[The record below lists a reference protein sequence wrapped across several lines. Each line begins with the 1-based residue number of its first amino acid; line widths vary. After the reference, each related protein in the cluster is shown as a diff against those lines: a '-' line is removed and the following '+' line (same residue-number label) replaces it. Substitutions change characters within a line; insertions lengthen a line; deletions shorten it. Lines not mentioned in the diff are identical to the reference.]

1 MRFYLAPLEG
11 VTGYIFRNALDA
23 YFPGTDRY
31 FTPFIVPD
39 QKHALRKKELRDIL
53 PENNR
58 VKELVPQILT
68 SDPVRF
74 VETAKVLAEYGYAEV
89 NLNLGCPSG
98 TVVAGGRGAGMLAD
112 LDGLN
117 RFLEQIFDASPLR
130 ISVKTRIGMEHPE
143 EGYALMD
150 IYNQYPMSEV
160 IIHPRTRKEYYKGE
174 PHLDVFGELLAMS
187 KHPVCYNGNLF
198 TVRDYEQFRARF
210 PQVERVMLGRGVLA
224 DPGLVRRLKS
234 LEHAQRIE
242 EMGLGNNNIALDVQS
257 KNIGWTES
265 TNGCDSAIETVK
277 TECCSEQNAAEQ
289 KDGCSNQIEFRQNK
303 DEIRRMRSEI
313 YRTNKQELRAFH
325 DTIFQQYREIFD
337 EDKNAIFHMKELW
350 SYLVHSFVGS
360 ESYAKKIRKTASLN
374 EYRCEVGNL
383 FRACDLYPDGPV
395 QWRP

>member
-1 MRFYLAPLEG
+1 MKFYLAPLEG

-53 PENNR
+53 PENNQ

-74 VETAKVLAEYGYAEV
+74 VETAKALAEYGYEEV

-112 LDGLN
+112 VEKLDC
-117 RFLEQIFDASPLR
+117 FLDQIFRDTDLR
-130 ISVKTRIGMEHPE
+130 ISVKTRIGIERPE
-143 EGYALMD
+143 EGYMLMK
-150 IYNQYPMSEV
+150 IYNQYPVSEV

-174 PHLDVFGELLAMS
+174 PHLDVFSELLAMS

-198 TVRDYEQFRARF
+198 TARDYEQFRARF
-210 PQVERVMLGRGVLA
+210 PQVERVMIGRGVLA
-224 DPGLVRRLKS
+224 DPGLMQRLKS
-234 LEHAQRIE
+234 LEHAQKTGEDSDRKE
-242 EMGLGNNNIALDVQS
+242 NGMEQS
-257 KNIGWTES
+257 G
-265 TNGCDSAIETVK
+265 
-277 TECCSEQNAAEQ
+277 
-289 KDGCSNQIEFRQNK
+289 
-303 DEIRRMRSEI
+303 SEI
-313 YRTNKQELRAFH
+313 YRTGKQEMRAFH
-325 DTIFQQYREIFD
+325 DTIFRQYREIFD

-350 SYLVHSFVGS
+350 SYLVHSFEGS
-360 ESYAKKIRKTASLN
+360 EPYAKKLRKTSSLN

>member
-1 MRFYLAPLEG
+1 MKFYLAPLEG

-53 PENNR
+53 PENNQ

-74 VETAKVLAEYGYAEV
+74 VETAKALAEYGYEEV

-112 LDGLN
+112 VEKLDC
-117 RFLEQIFDASPLR
+117 FLDQIFRDTDLR
-130 ISVKTRIGMEHPE
+130 ISVKTRIGIERPE
-143 EGYALMD
+143 EGYTLMK
-150 IYNQYPMSEV
+150 IYNQYPVSEV

-174 PHLDVFGELLAMS
+174 PHLDVFSELLAMS
-187 KHPVCYNGNLF
+187 KHPVCYNGHLV
-198 TVRDYEQFRARF
+198 TVRDDEQFRARF
-210 PQVERVMLGRGVLA
+210 PQVERVMIGRGVLA
-224 DPGLVRRLKS
+224 DPGLMQRLKS
-234 LEHAQRIE
+234 LEHAQKTGEDSDRKE
-242 EMGLGNNNIALDVQS
+242 NGMEQS
-257 KNIGWTES
+257 G
-265 TNGCDSAIETVK
+265 
-277 TECCSEQNAAEQ
+277 
-289 KDGCSNQIEFRQNK
+289 
-303 DEIRRMRSEI
+303 SEI
-313 YRTNKQELRAFH
+313 YRTGKQELRAFH
-325 DTIFQQYREIFD
+325 DTIFRQYREIFD

-350 SYLVHSFVGS
+350 SYLVHSFEGS
-360 ESYAKKIRKTASLN
+360 EPYAKKLRKTSSLN

-383 FRACDLYPDGPV
+383 FRACALYPDGPV

>member
-1 MRFYLAPLEG
+1 MKFYLAPLEG
-11 VTGYIFRNALDA
+11 VTGYIFRNALKE

-39 QKHALRKKELRDIL
+39 QKHALRKRELRDIL
-53 PENNR
+53 PENNQ

-74 VETAKVLAEYGYAEV
+74 VETAKALAEYGYEEV

-112 LDGLN
+112 VDRLD
-117 RFLEQIFDASPLR
+117 RFLDQIFRDTDLH

-143 EGYALMD
+143 EGYTLMK
-150 IYNQYPMSEV
+150 IYNQYPISEV
-160 IIHPRTRKEYYKGE
+160 IIHPRTRKEFYKGE

-210 PQVERVMLGRGVLA
+210 PQVERVMIGRGVLA
-224 DPGLVRRLKS
+224 DPGLMRRLKS
-234 LEHAQRIE
+234 LEHAQKTGEDASRKEKGIE
-242 EMGLGNNNIALDVQS
+242 QPG
-257 KNIGWTES
+257 
-265 TNGCDSAIETVK
+265 
-277 TECCSEQNAAEQ
+277 
-289 KDGCSNQIEFRQNK
+289 
-303 DEIRRMRSEI
+303 SEI
-313 YRTNKQELRAFH
+313 YRTGKQELRAFH

-350 SYLVHSFVGS
+350 SYLMHSFEGS
-360 ESYAKKIRKTASLN
+360 ESYAKKIRKTSSLN

-383 FRACDLYPDGPV
+383 FRVCDLYPDGPV

>member
-1 MRFYLAPLEG
+1 MKFYLAPLEG
-11 VTGYIFRNALDA
+11 VTGYIFRNALKE

-39 QKHALRKKELRDIL
+39 QRHALRKRELRDIL
-53 PENNR
+53 PENNQ

-74 VETAKVLAEYGYAEV
+74 VETAKALAEYGYEEV

-112 LDGLN
+112 VDRLD
-117 RFLEQIFDASPLR
+117 RFLDQIFRDTDLH

-143 EGYALMD
+143 EGYTLMK
-150 IYNQYPMSEV
+150 IYNQYPISEV
-160 IIHPRTRKEYYKGE
+160 IIHPRTRKEFYKGE

-210 PQVERVMLGRGVLA
+210 PQVERVMIGRGVLA
-224 DPGLVRRLKS
+224 DPGLMRRLKS
-234 LEHAQRIE
+234 LEHAQ
-242 EMGLGNNNIALDVQS
+242 
-257 KNIGWTES
+257 
-265 TNGCDSAIETVK
+265 K
-277 TECCSEQNAAEQ
+277 TGEDASRKENDMEQP
-289 KDGCSNQIEFRQNK
+289 G
-303 DEIRRMRSEI
+303 SEI
-313 YRTNKQELRAFH
+313 YRTGKQELRAFH
-325 DTIFQQYREIFD
+325 DTIFRQYREIFD

-350 SYLVHSFVGS
+350 SYLMHSFEGS
-360 ESYAKKIRKTASLN
+360 ESYAKKIRKTSSLN

>member
-1 MRFYLAPLEG
+1 MKFYLAPLEG
-11 VTGYIFRNALDA
+11 VTGYIFRNALKE

-39 QKHALRKKELRDIL
+39 QKHALRKRELRDIL
-53 PENNR
+53 PENNQ

-74 VETAKVLAEYGYAEV
+74 VETAKALAEYGYEEV

-112 LDGLN
+112 VDRLD
-117 RFLEQIFDASPLR
+117 RFLDQIFRDTDLH

-143 EGYALMD
+143 EGYTLMK
-150 IYNQYPMSEV
+150 IYNQYPISEV
-160 IIHPRTRKEYYKGE
+160 IIHPRTRKEFYKGE

-210 PQVERVMLGRGVLA
+210 PQVERVMIGRGVLA
-224 DPGLVRRLKS
+224 DPGLMRRLKS
-234 LEHAQRIE
+234 LEHAQ
-242 EMGLGNNNIALDVQS
+242 
-257 KNIGWTES
+257 
-265 TNGCDSAIETVK
+265 K
-277 TECCSEQNAAEQ
+277 TGEDASRKENDMEQP
-289 KDGCSNQIEFRQNK
+289 G
-303 DEIRRMRSEI
+303 SEI
-313 YRTNKQELRAFH
+313 YRTGKQELRAFH
-325 DTIFQQYREIFD
+325 DTIFRQYREIFD

-350 SYLVHSFVGS
+350 SYLMHSFEGS
-360 ESYAKKIRKTASLN
+360 ESYAKKIRKTSSLN

>member
-1 MRFYLAPLEG
+1 MKFYLAPLEG

-53 PENNR
+53 PENNQ

-74 VETAKVLAEYGYAEV
+74 VETAKALAEYGYEEV

-112 LDGLN
+112 VEKLDC
-117 RFLEQIFDASPLR
+117 FLDQIFRDMDLR
-130 ISVKTRIGMEHPE
+130 ISVKTRIGIERPE
-143 EGYALMD
+143 EGYTLMKV
-150 IYNQYPMSEV
+150 YNQYPISEV

-174 PHLDVFGELLAMS
+174 PHLDVFSELLAMS
-187 KHPVCYNGNLF
+187 QHPVCYNGNLF

-210 PQVERVMLGRGVLA
+210 PQVERVMIGRGVLA
-224 DPGLVRRLKS
+224 DPGLMQRLKS
-234 LEHAQRIE
+234 LEHAQ
-242 EMGLGNNNIALDVQS
+242 
-257 KNIGWTES
+257 
-265 TNGCDSAIETVK
+265 K
-277 TECCSEQNAAEQ
+277 TEEDSDRKENGMEQS
-289 KDGCSNQIEFRQNK
+289 G
-303 DEIRRMRSEI
+303 SEI
-313 YRTNKQELRAFH
+313 YRTGKQELRAFH
-325 DTIFQQYREIFD
+325 DTIFRQYREIFD

-350 SYLVHSFVGS
+350 SYLVHSFEGS
-360 ESYAKKIRKTASLN
+360 EPYAKKLRKTSSLN

>member
-1 MRFYLAPLEG
+1 MKFYLAPLEG
-11 VTGYIFRNALDA
+11 VTGYIFRNALKE

-39 QKHALRKKELRDIL
+39 QRHALRKRELRDIL
-53 PENNR
+53 PENNQ

-74 VETAKVLAEYGYAEV
+74 VETAKALAEYGYEEV

-112 LDGLN
+112 VDRLD
-117 RFLEQIFDASPLR
+117 RFLDQIFRDTDLH

-143 EGYALMD
+143 EGYTLMK
-150 IYNQYPMSEV
+150 IYNQYPISEV
-160 IIHPRTRKEYYKGE
+160 IIHPRTRKEFYKGE

-198 TVRDYEQFRARF
+198 TVRDYEQSRARF
-210 PQVERVMLGRGVLA
+210 PQVERVMIGRGVLA
-224 DPGLVRRLKS
+224 DPGLMRRLKS
-234 LEHAQRIE
+234 LEHAQ
-242 EMGLGNNNIALDVQS
+242 
-257 KNIGWTES
+257 
-265 TNGCDSAIETVK
+265 K
-277 TECCSEQNAAEQ
+277 TGEDASRKENDMEQP
-289 KDGCSNQIEFRQNK
+289 G
-303 DEIRRMRSEI
+303 SEI
-313 YRTNKQELRAFH
+313 YRTGKQELRAFH
-325 DTIFQQYREIFD
+325 DTIFRQYREIFD

-350 SYLVHSFVGS
+350 SYLMHSFEGS
-360 ESYAKKIRKTASLN
+360 ESYAKKIRKTSSLN

>member
-1 MRFYLAPLEG
+1 MKFYLAPLEG

-39 QKHALRKKELRDIL
+39 QKHALRKRELRDVL
-53 PENNR
+53 PENNQ

-74 VETAKVLAEYGYAEV
+74 VETAKALAEYGYEEV

-112 LDGLN
+112 VEKLDC
-117 RFLEQIFDASPLR
+117 FLDQIFRDMDLR
-130 ISVKTRIGMEHPE
+130 ISVKTRIGIERPE
-143 EGYALMD
+143 EGYTLMK
-150 IYNQYPMSEV
+150 IYNQYPISEV

-174 PHLDVFGELLAMS
+174 PHLDVFSELLAMS
-187 KHPVCYNGNLF
+187 QHPVCYNGNLF

-210 PQVERVMLGRGVLA
+210 PQVERVMIGRGVLA
-224 DPGLVRRLKS
+224 DPGLMQRLKS
-234 LEHAQRIE
+234 FEHAQKTGEDSGRKE
-242 EMGLGNNNIALDVQS
+242 
-257 KNIGWTES
+257 
-265 TNGCDSAIETVK
+265 NGM
-277 TECCSEQNAAEQ
+277 EQP
-289 KDGCSNQIEFRQNK
+289 
-303 DEIRRMRSEI
+303 RSEI
-313 YRTNKQELRAFH
+313 YRTGKQELRTFH
-325 DTIFQQYREIFD
+325 DTIFRQYREIFD

-350 SYLVHSFVGS
+350 SYLVHSFEGS
-360 ESYAKKIRKTASLN
+360 EPYAKKLRKTSSLN

-383 FRACDLYPDGPV
+383 FRACSLYPDGPV

>member
-1 MRFYLAPLEG
+1 MKFYLAPLEG
-11 VTGYIFRNALDA
+11 VTGYIFRNALKE

-39 QKHALRKKELRDIL
+39 QKHALRKRERRDIL
-53 PENNR
+53 PENNQ

-74 VETAKVLAEYGYAEV
+74 VETAKALAEYGYEEV

-112 LDGLN
+112 VDRLD
-117 RFLEQIFDASPLR
+117 RFLDQIFRDTDLH

-143 EGYALMD
+143 EGYTLMK
-150 IYNQYPMSEV
+150 IYNQYPISEV
-160 IIHPRTRKEYYKGE
+160 IIHPRTRKEFYKGE

-210 PQVERVMLGRGVLA
+210 PQVERVMIGRGVLA
-224 DPGLVRRLKS
+224 DPGLMRRLKS
-234 LEHAQRIE
+234 LEHAQ
-242 EMGLGNNNIALDVQS
+242 
-257 KNIGWTES
+257 
-265 TNGCDSAIETVK
+265 K
-277 TECCSEQNAAEQ
+277 TGEDASRKENDMEQP
-289 KDGCSNQIEFRQNK
+289 G
-303 DEIRRMRSEI
+303 SEI
-313 YRTNKQELRAFH
+313 YRTGKQELRAFH
-325 DTIFQQYREIFD
+325 DTIFRQYREIFD

-350 SYLVHSFVGS
+350 SYLMHSFEGS
-360 ESYAKKIRKTASLN
+360 ESYAKKIRKTSSLN

>member
-1 MRFYLAPLEG
+1 MKFYLAPLEG
-11 VTGYIFRNALDA
+11 VTGYIFRNALKE

-39 QKHALRKKELRDIL
+39 QRHALRKRELRDIL
-53 PENNR
+53 PENNQ

-74 VETAKVLAEYGYAEV
+74 VETAKALAEYGYEEV

-112 LDGLN
+112 VDRLD
-117 RFLEQIFDASPLR
+117 RFLDQVFRDTDLH

-143 EGYALMD
+143 EGYTLMK
-150 IYNQYPMSEV
+150 IYNQYPISEV
-160 IIHPRTRKEYYKGE
+160 IIHPRTRKEFYKGE

-210 PQVERVMLGRGVLA
+210 PQVERVMIGRGVLA
-224 DPGLVRRLKS
+224 DPGLMRRLKS
-234 LEHAQRIE
+234 LEHAQ
-242 EMGLGNNNIALDVQS
+242 
-257 KNIGWTES
+257 
-265 TNGCDSAIETVK
+265 K
-277 TECCSEQNAAEQ
+277 TGEDASRKENDMEQP
-289 KDGCSNQIEFRQNK
+289 G
-303 DEIRRMRSEI
+303 SEI
-313 YRTNKQELRAFH
+313 YRTGKQELRAFH
-325 DTIFQQYREIFD
+325 DTIFRQYREIFD

-350 SYLVHSFVGS
+350 SYLMHSFEGS
-360 ESYAKKIRKTASLN
+360 ESYAKKIRKTSSLN

-383 FRACDLYPDGPV
+383 FRACSLYPDGPV

>member
-1 MRFYLAPLEG
+1 MKFYLAPLEG
-11 VTGYIFRNALDA
+11 VTGYIFRNALKE

-39 QKHALRKKELRDIL
+39 QRHALRKRELRDIL
-53 PENNR
+53 PENNQ

-74 VETAKVLAEYGYAEV
+74 VETAKALAEYGYEEV

-112 LDGLN
+112 VDRLD
-117 RFLEQIFDASPLR
+117 RFLDQIFRDTDLH

-143 EGYALMD
+143 EGYTLMK
-150 IYNQYPMSEV
+150 IYNQYPISEV
-160 IIHPRTRKEYYKGE
+160 IIHPRTRKEFYKGE

-210 PQVERVMLGRGVLA
+210 PQVERVMIGRGVLA
-224 DPGLVRRLKS
+224 DPGLMRRLKS
-234 LEHAQRIE
+234 LEHAQ
-242 EMGLGNNNIALDVQS
+242 
-257 KNIGWTES
+257 
-265 TNGCDSAIETVK
+265 K
-277 TECCSEQNAAEQ
+277 TGEDASRKENDMEQP
-289 KDGCSNQIEFRQNK
+289 G
-303 DEIRRMRSEI
+303 SEI
-313 YRTNKQELRAFH
+313 YRTGKQELRAFH

-350 SYLVHSFVGS
+350 SYLMHSFEGS
-360 ESYAKKIRKTASLN
+360 ESYAKKIRKTSSLN

-383 FRACDLYPDGPV
+383 FRVCDLYPDGPV

>member
-1 MRFYLAPLEG
+1 MKFYLAPLEG

-53 PENNR
+53 PENNQ

-74 VETAKVLAEYGYAEV
+74 VETAKALAEYGYEEV

-112 LDGLN
+112 VEKLDC
-117 RFLEQIFDASPLR
+117 FLDQIFRDTDLR
-130 ISVKTRIGMEHPE
+130 ISVKTRIGIERPE
-143 EGYALMD
+143 EGYMLMK
-150 IYNQYPMSEV
+150 IYNQYPVSEV

-174 PHLDVFGELLAMS
+174 PHLDVFSELLAMS

-198 TVRDYEQFRARF
+198 TVRDYERFRARF
-210 PQVERVMLGRGVLA
+210 PQVERVMIGRGVLA
-224 DPGLVRRLKS
+224 DPGLMQRLKS
-234 LEHAQRIE
+234 LEHAQKTGEDSDRKE
-242 EMGLGNNNIALDVQS
+242 NGMEQS
-257 KNIGWTES
+257 G
-265 TNGCDSAIETVK
+265 
-277 TECCSEQNAAEQ
+277 
-289 KDGCSNQIEFRQNK
+289 
-303 DEIRRMRSEI
+303 SEI
-313 YRTNKQELRAFH
+313 YRTGKQELRAFH
-325 DTIFQQYREIFD
+325 DTIFRQYREIFD

-350 SYLVHSFVGS
+350 SYLVHSFEGS
-360 ESYAKKIRKTASLN
+360 EPYAKKLRKTSSLN

>member
-1 MRFYLAPLEG
+1 MKFYLAPLEG

-53 PENNR
+53 PENNQ

-74 VETAKVLAEYGYAEV
+74 VETAKALAEYGYEEV

-112 LDGLN
+112 VEKLDC
-117 RFLEQIFDASPLR
+117 FLDQIFRDTDLR
-130 ISVKTRIGMEHPE
+130 ISVKTRIGIERPE
-143 EGYALMD
+143 EGYMLMK
-150 IYNQYPMSEV
+150 IYNQYPVSEV

-174 PHLDVFGELLAMS
+174 PHLDVFSELLAMS

-210 PQVERVMLGRGVLA
+210 RQVERVMIGRGVLA
-224 DPGLVRRLKS
+224 DPGLMQRLKS
-234 LEHAQRIE
+234 LEHAQKTGEDSDRKE
-242 EMGLGNNNIALDVQS
+242 NGMEQS
-257 KNIGWTES
+257 G
-265 TNGCDSAIETVK
+265 
-277 TECCSEQNAAEQ
+277 
-289 KDGCSNQIEFRQNK
+289 
-303 DEIRRMRSEI
+303 SEI
-313 YRTNKQELRAFH
+313 YRTGKQELRAFH
-325 DTIFQQYREIFD
+325 DTIFRQYREIFD

-350 SYLVHSFVGS
+350 SYLVHSFEGS
-360 ESYAKKIRKTASLN
+360 EPYAKKLRKTSSLN

>member
-1 MRFYLAPLEG
+1 MKFYLAPLEG
-11 VTGYIFRNALDA
+11 VTGYIFRNALEE

-39 QKHALRKKELRDIL
+39 QKHALRKRELRDVL
-53 PENNR
+53 PGNNQ

-74 VETAKVLAEYGYAEV
+74 VETAKALAEYGYEEV

-112 LDGLN
+112 VEKLDC
-117 RFLEQIFDASPLR
+117 FLDQIFRDTDLR
-130 ISVKTRIGMEHPE
+130 ISVKTRIGLERPE
-143 EGYALMD
+143 EGYTLMK
-150 IYNQYPMSEV
+150 IYNQYPISEV

-174 PHLDVFGELLAMS
+174 PHLDVFSELLAMS
-187 KHPVCYNGNLF
+187 QHPVCYNGNLF

-210 PQVERVMLGRGVLA
+210 PQVERVMIGRGVLA
-224 DPGLVRRLKS
+224 DPGLRQRLKS
-234 LEHAQRIE
+234 FEHAQKTGEDSGRKE
-242 EMGLGNNNIALDVQS
+242 NGMEQS
-257 KNIGWTES
+257 G
-265 TNGCDSAIETVK
+265 
-277 TECCSEQNAAEQ
+277 
-289 KDGCSNQIEFRQNK
+289 
-303 DEIRRMRSEI
+303 SEI
-313 YRTNKQELRAFH
+313 YRTGKQELRAFH
-325 DTIFQQYREIFD
+325 DTIFRQYREIFD

-350 SYLVHSFVGS
+350 SYLVHSFEGS
-360 ESYAKKIRKTASLN
+360 EPYAKKLRKTSSLN

>member
-1 MRFYLAPLEG
+1 MKFYLAPLEG
-11 VTGYIFRNALDA
+11 VTGYIFRNALEE

-58 VKELVPQILT
+58 VKELIPQILT

-74 VETAKVLAEYGYAEV
+74 VETAKALAAYGYEEV

-112 LDGLN
+112 LDRLN
-117 RFLEQIFDASPLR
+117 RFLEQIFDGAPLR

-150 IYNQYPMSEV
+150 VYNQYPRSEV

-174 PHLDVFGELLAMS
+174 PHLDVFGELLARS

-210 PQVERVMLGRGVLA
+210 PQVERVMIGRGVLA
-224 DPGLVRRLKS
+224 DPGLMRRLQS
-234 LEHAQRIE
+234 LEHAQKA
-242 EMGLGNNNIALDVQS
+242 GQTGV
-257 KNIGWTES
+257 
-265 TNGCDSAIETVK
+265 
-277 TECCSEQNAAEQ
+277 
-289 KDGCSNQIEFRQNK
+289 
-303 DEIRRMRSEI
+303 EI
-313 YRTNKQELRAFH
+313 YRTGKQELRAFH

-350 SYLVHSFVGS
+350 SYLVHSFEGS
-360 ESYAKKIRKTASLN
+360 EPYAKKLRKTSSLN

-383 FRACDLYPDGPV
+383 FRACNLYPDGPV

>member
-1 MRFYLAPLEG
+1 MKFYLAPLEG
-11 VTGYIFRNALDA
+11 VTGYIFRNALKE

-39 QKHALRKKELRDIL
+39 QRHALRKRELRDIL
-53 PENNR
+53 PENNQ

-74 VETAKVLAEYGYAEV
+74 VETAKALAEYGYEEV

-112 LDGLN
+112 VDRLD
-117 RFLEQIFDASPLR
+117 RFLDQIFRDTDLR

-143 EGYALMD
+143 EGYTLMK
-150 IYNQYPMSEV
+150 IYNQYPISEV
-160 IIHPRTRKEYYKGE
+160 IIHPRTRKEFYKGE

-210 PQVERVMLGRGVLA
+210 PQVERVMIGRGVLA
-224 DPGLVRRLKS
+224 DPGLMRRLKS
-234 LEHAQRIE
+234 LEHAQ
-242 EMGLGNNNIALDVQS
+242 
-257 KNIGWTES
+257 
-265 TNGCDSAIETVK
+265 K
-277 TECCSEQNAAEQ
+277 TGEDASRKENDMEQP
-289 KDGCSNQIEFRQNK
+289 G
-303 DEIRRMRSEI
+303 SEI
-313 YRTNKQELRAFH
+313 YRTGKQELRAFH
-325 DTIFQQYREIFD
+325 DTIFRQYREIFD

-350 SYLVHSFVGS
+350 SYLMHSFEGS
-360 ESYAKKIRKTASLN
+360 ESYAKKIRKTSSLN

-383 FRACDLYPDGPV
+383 FRVCDLYPDGPV

>member
-1 MRFYLAPLEG
+1 MKFYLAPLEG
-11 VTGYIFRNALDA
+11 VTGYIFRNALKE

-39 QKHALRKKELRDIL
+39 QRHALRKRELRDIL
-53 PENNR
+53 PENNQ

-74 VETAKVLAEYGYAEV
+74 VETAKALAEYGYEEV

-112 LDGLN
+112 VDRLD
-117 RFLEQIFDASPLR
+117 RFLDQIFRDTDLR

-143 EGYALMD
+143 EGYTLMK
-150 IYNQYPMSEV
+150 IYNQYPISEV
-160 IIHPRTRKEYYKGE
+160 IIHPRTRKEFYKGE

-210 PQVERVMLGRGVLA
+210 PQVERVMIGRGVLA
-224 DPGLVRRLKS
+224 DPGLMRRLKS
-234 LEHAQRIE
+234 LEHAQ
-242 EMGLGNNNIALDVQS
+242 
-257 KNIGWTES
+257 
-265 TNGCDSAIETVK
+265 K
-277 TECCSEQNAAEQ
+277 TGEDASRKENDMEQP
-289 KDGCSNQIEFRQNK
+289 G
-303 DEIRRMRSEI
+303 SEI
-313 YRTNKQELRAFH
+313 YRTGKQELRAFH
-325 DTIFQQYREIFD
+325 DTIFRQYREIFD

-350 SYLVHSFVGS
+350 SYLMHSFEGS
-360 ESYAKKIRKTASLN
+360 ESYAKKIRKTSSLN

>member
-1 MRFYLAPLEG
+1 MKFYLAPLEG

-53 PENNR
+53 PENNQ

-74 VETAKVLAEYGYAEV
+74 VETAKALAEYGYEEV

-112 LDGLN
+112 VEKLDC
-117 RFLEQIFDASPLR
+117 FLDQIFRDTDLR
-130 ISVKTRIGMEHPE
+130 ISVKTRIGIERPE
-143 EGYALMD
+143 EGYMLMK
-150 IYNQYPMSEV
+150 IYNQYPVSEV

-174 PHLDVFGELLAMS
+174 PHLDVFSELLAMS

-198 TVRDYEQFRARF
+198 PARDYEQFRARF
-210 PQVERVMLGRGVLA
+210 PQVERVMIGRGVLA
-224 DPGLVRRLKS
+224 DPGLMQRLKS
-234 LEHAQRIE
+234 LEHAQKTGEDSDRKE
-242 EMGLGNNNIALDVQS
+242 NGMEQS
-257 KNIGWTES
+257 G
-265 TNGCDSAIETVK
+265 
-277 TECCSEQNAAEQ
+277 
-289 KDGCSNQIEFRQNK
+289 
-303 DEIRRMRSEI
+303 SEI
-313 YRTNKQELRAFH
+313 YRTGKQELRAFH
-325 DTIFQQYREIFD
+325 DTIFRQYREIFD

-350 SYLVHSFVGS
+350 SYLVHSFEGS
-360 ESYAKKIRKTASLN
+360 EPYAKKLRKTSSLN

>member
-1 MRFYLAPLEG
+1 MKFYLAPLEG
-11 VTGYIFRNALDA
+11 VTGYIFRNALKE

-39 QKHALRKKELRDIL
+39 QRHALRKRELRDIL
-53 PENNR
+53 PENNQ

-74 VETAKVLAEYGYAEV
+74 VETAKALAEYGYEEV

-112 LDGLN
+112 VDSLD
-117 RFLEQIFDASPLR
+117 RFLDQIFRDTDLH

-143 EGYALMD
+143 EGYTLMK
-150 IYNQYPMSEV
+150 IYNQYPISEV
-160 IIHPRTRKEYYKGE
+160 IIHPRTRKEFYKGE

-210 PQVERVMLGRGVLA
+210 PQVERVMIGRGVLA
-224 DPGLVRRLKS
+224 DPGLMRRLKS
-234 LEHAQRIE
+234 LEHAQ
-242 EMGLGNNNIALDVQS
+242 
-257 KNIGWTES
+257 
-265 TNGCDSAIETVK
+265 K
-277 TECCSEQNAAEQ
+277 TGEDASRKENDMEQP
-289 KDGCSNQIEFRQNK
+289 G
-303 DEIRRMRSEI
+303 SEI
-313 YRTNKQELRAFH
+313 YRTGKQELRAFH
-325 DTIFQQYREIFD
+325 DTIFRQYREIFD

-350 SYLVHSFVGS
+350 SYLMHSFEGS
-360 ESYAKKIRKTASLN
+360 ESYAKKIRKTSSLN

>member
-1 MRFYLAPLEG
+1 MKFYLAPLEG
-11 VTGYIFRNALDA
+11 VTGYIFRNALEE

-39 QKHALRKKELRDIL
+39 QKHALRKRELRDVL
-53 PENNR
+53 PENNQ

-74 VETAKVLAEYGYAEV
+74 VETAKALAEYGYEEV

-112 LDGLN
+112 VEKLDC
-117 RFLEQIFDASPLR
+117 FLDQIFRDMDLR
-130 ISVKTRIGMEHPE
+130 ISVKTRIGIERPE
-143 EGYALMD
+143 EGYTLMK
-150 IYNQYPMSEV
+150 IYNQYPISEV

-174 PHLDVFGELLAMS
+174 PHLDVFSELLAMS
-187 KHPVCYNGNLF
+187 QHPVCYNGNLF

-210 PQVERVMLGRGVLA
+210 PQVERVMIGRGVLA
-224 DPGLVRRLKS
+224 DSGLMQRLKS
-234 LEHAQRIE
+234 FEHAQKTGEDSGRKE
-242 EMGLGNNNIALDVQS
+242 
-257 KNIGWTES
+257 
-265 TNGCDSAIETVK
+265 NGM
-277 TECCSEQNAAEQ
+277 EQP
-289 KDGCSNQIEFRQNK
+289 
-303 DEIRRMRSEI
+303 RSEI
-313 YRTNKQELRAFH
+313 YRTGKQELRAFH
-325 DTIFQQYREIFD
+325 DTIFRQYREIFD

-350 SYLVHSFVGS
+350 SYLVHSFEGS
-360 ESYAKKIRKTASLN
+360 EPYAKKLRKTSSLN

>member
-1 MRFYLAPLEG
+1 MKFYLAPLEG
-11 VTGYIFRNALDA
+11 VTGYIFRNALKE

-39 QKHALRKKELRDIL
+39 QRHALRKRELRDIL
-53 PENNR
+53 PENNQ

-74 VETAKVLAEYGYAEV
+74 VETAKALAEYGYGEV

-112 LDGLN
+112 VDRLD
-117 RFLEQIFDASPLR
+117 RFLDQIFRDTDLH

-143 EGYALMD
+143 EGYTLMK
-150 IYNQYPMSEV
+150 IYNQYPISEV
-160 IIHPRTRKEYYKGE
+160 IIHPRTRKEFYKGE

-210 PQVERVMLGRGVLA
+210 PQVERVMIGRGVLA
-224 DPGLVRRLKS
+224 DPGLMRRLKS
-234 LEHAQRIE
+234 LEHAQKTGEDASRKENGIE
-242 EMGLGNNNIALDVQS
+242 QPG
-257 KNIGWTES
+257 
-265 TNGCDSAIETVK
+265 
-277 TECCSEQNAAEQ
+277 
-289 KDGCSNQIEFRQNK
+289 
-303 DEIRRMRSEI
+303 SEI
-313 YRTNKQELRAFH
+313 YRTGKQELRAFH
-325 DTIFQQYREIFD
+325 DTIFRQYREIFD

-350 SYLVHSFVGS
+350 SYLMHSFEGS
-360 ESYAKKIRKTASLN
+360 ESYAKKIRKTSSLN

-383 FRACDLYPDGPV
+383 FRVCDLYPDGPV

>member
-1 MRFYLAPLEG
+1 MKFYLAPLEG
-11 VTGYIFRNALDA
+11 VTGYIFRNALKE

-39 QKHALRKKELRDIL
+39 QKHALRKRELRDIL
-53 PENNR
+53 PENNQ

-74 VETAKVLAEYGYAEV
+74 VETAKALAEYGYEEV

-112 LDGLN
+112 VDRLD
-117 RFLEQIFDASPLR
+117 RFLDQIFRDTDLH

-143 EGYALMD
+143 EGYTLMK
-150 IYNQYPMSEV
+150 IYNQYPISEV
-160 IIHPRTRKEYYKGE
+160 IIHPRTRKEFYKGE

-210 PQVERVMLGRGVLA
+210 PQVERVMIGRGVLA
-224 DPGLVRRLKS
+224 DPGLMRRLKS
-234 LEHAQRIE
+234 LEHAQ
-242 EMGLGNNNIALDVQS
+242 
-257 KNIGWTES
+257 
-265 TNGCDSAIETVK
+265 K
-277 TECCSEQNAAEQ
+277 TGEDASRKENDMEQP
-289 KDGCSNQIEFRQNK
+289 G
-303 DEIRRMRSEI
+303 SEI
-313 YRTNKQELRAFH
+313 YRTGKQELRAFH
-325 DTIFQQYREIFD
+325 DTIFRQYREIFD

-350 SYLVHSFVGS
+350 SYLMHSFEGS
-360 ESYAKKIRKTASLN
+360 ESYAKKIRKTSSLN

-383 FRACDLYPDGPV
+383 FRVCDLYPDGPV

>member
-1 MRFYLAPLEG
+1 MKFYLAPLEG
-11 VTGYIFRNALDA
+11 VTGYIFRNALKE

-39 QKHALRKKELRDIL
+39 QKHALRKRELRDIL
-53 PENNR
+53 PENNQ

-74 VETAKVLAEYGYAEV
+74 VETAKALAEYGYEEV

-112 LDGLN
+112 VDRLD
-117 RFLEQIFDASPLR
+117 RFLDQIFRDTDLR

-143 EGYALMD
+143 EGYTLMK
-150 IYNQYPMSEV
+150 IYNQYPISEV
-160 IIHPRTRKEYYKGE
+160 IIHPRTRKEFYKGE

-210 PQVERVMLGRGVLA
+210 PQVERVMIGRGVLA
-224 DPGLVRRLKS
+224 DPGLMRRLKS
-234 LEHAQRIE
+234 LEHAQ
-242 EMGLGNNNIALDVQS
+242 
-257 KNIGWTES
+257 
-265 TNGCDSAIETVK
+265 K
-277 TECCSEQNAAEQ
+277 TGEDASRKENDMEQP
-289 KDGCSNQIEFRQNK
+289 G
-303 DEIRRMRSEI
+303 SEI
-313 YRTNKQELRAFH
+313 YRTGKQELRAFH
-325 DTIFQQYREIFD
+325 DTIFRQYREIFD

-350 SYLVHSFVGS
+350 SYLMHSFEGS
-360 ESYAKKIRKTASLN
+360 ESYAKKIRKTSSLN

>member
-1 MRFYLAPLEG
+1 MKFYLAPLEG
-11 VTGYIFRNALDA
+11 VTGYIFRNALKE

-39 QKHALRKKELRDIL
+39 QRHALRKRELRDIL
-53 PENNR
+53 PENNQ

-74 VETAKVLAEYGYAEV
+74 VETAKALAEYGYEEV

-112 LDGLN
+112 VDRLD
-117 RFLEQIFDASPLR
+117 RFLDQIFRDTDLH

-143 EGYALMD
+143 EGYTLMK
-150 IYNQYPMSEV
+150 IYNQYPISEV
-160 IIHPRTRKEYYKGE
+160 IIHPRTRKEFYKGE

-210 PQVERVMLGRGVLA
+210 PQVERVMIGRGVLA
-224 DPGLVRRLKS
+224 DPGLMRRLKS
-234 LEHAQRIE
+234 LEHAQ
-242 EMGLGNNNIALDVQS
+242 
-257 KNIGWTES
+257 
-265 TNGCDSAIETVK
+265 K
-277 TECCSEQNAAEQ
+277 TGEDASRKENDMEQP
-289 KDGCSNQIEFRQNK
+289 G
-303 DEIRRMRSEI
+303 SEI
-313 YRTNKQELRAFH
+313 YRTGKQELRAFH
-325 DTIFQQYREIFD
+325 DTIFRQYREIFD

-350 SYLVHSFVGS
+350 SYLMHSFEGS
-360 ESYAKKIRKTASLN
+360 ESYAKKIRKTSSLN

-383 FRACDLYPDGPV
+383 FRACSLYPDGPV